1 MRRWWWWT
9 VLLAAVVALSLVPAP
24 VGIDA
29 APVEPLRLN
38 HFQVKG
44 SHNSFHIEHAPEVI
58 DSYMTVNPTAYRLA
72 FTHPPL
78 ADQLD
83 LGFRQFEFDVFTDP
97 AGDRFPPIGTPGFKA
112 LHIEAIDEGSQCP
125 LFTDCLRDLEAW
137 SDAHPQHMPIAVLI
151 EPKEGFF
158 TPTGP
163 VTPADLVALDAEIR
177 SVLDPD
183 QLVTPDFVK
192 GVGRA
197 GGADGQGTVYP
208 DVESAILE
216 AGWPLL
222 DDTRQRFIFLL
233 NNERDDYVNGDTS
246 LAGRVAF
253 PPSSPGRPDA
263 AFVRV
268 NDPEGANQ
276 DEIREL
282 VAEGYIV
289 RTRSDLPVDTG
300 LTGDHSQLEAALAS
314 GAHWVSGDYLSATD
328 YARYDAVF
336 AARYG
341 QPFDPNRPAYLTAMP
356 GGASAR
362 CNPITAPPGCE
373 TSDIEAG
380 LPVILLPVAVGPT
393 ATPVAVAPVVSPVAV
408 KPSFTG

>member
-1 MRRWWWWT
+1 MDERVEREEAADHAGRKGKVPHVGHKSRVEATGRASRHLEADVGADDAGARVPGRGDRSGRGRIRHRRRDRRPIVRT
-9 VLLAAVVALSLVPAP
+9 CRGALDRAASSPAHRGTGRRTFPRPGHTRSAGRPMPRFHPVDRCQRRSSTFAAVETRWFARRDAERHHHVASRVSGGGPHETMVVVDGRPGGGACREP
-24 VGIDA
+24 GAGPDGIGA

-137 SDAHPQHMPIAVLI
+137 SDAHPRAHAHCGADRAQGRILH
-151 EPKEGFF
+151 
-158 TPTGP
+158 THGP
-163 VTPADLVALDAEIR
+163 RHACRPRGLDAEIR
-177 SVLDPD
+177 SVLDAD

-197 GGADGQGTVYP
+197 GGADGHGTVYP
-208 DVESAILE
+208 DVESAILA

-222 DDTRQRFIFLL
+222 EDTRQPVHLPAQQRARRLR
-233 NNERDDYVNGDTS
+233 ER
-246 LAGRVAF
+246 
-253 PPSSPGRPDA
+253 
-263 AFVRV
+263 
-268 NDPEGANQ
+268 
-276 DEIREL
+276 
-282 VAEGYIV
+282 
-289 RTRSDLPVDTG
+289 
-300 LTGDHSQLEAALAS
+300 
-314 GAHWVSGDYLSATD
+314 
-328 YARYDAVF
+328 
-336 AARYG
+336 
-341 QPFDPNRPAYLTAMP
+341 
-356 GGASAR
+356 
-362 CNPITAPPGCE
+362 
-373 TSDIEAG
+373 
-380 LPVILLPVAVGPT
+380 
-393 ATPVAVAPVVSPVAV
+393 
-408 KPSFTG
+408 